1 MLIVSIFLSIE
12 EATPLEAIG
21 YLLKNAQH
29 SLRTAMDAA
38 LRSLGVTTPQYAVLT
53 FLAEAP
59 GLSSAQ
65 LARRAFV
72 TPQTMNRIVAN
83 LEVAGLVERDPH
95 PELGRVL
102 ETSLTNRGR
111 RLLAECQ
118 QRIDEV
124 EAHMVADLTPAE
136 RRQLAHLLECCT
148 RALRP
153 ARERSSRGP

>member
-1 MLIVSIFLSIE
+1 ME
-12 EATPLEAIG
+12 PIG
-21 YLLKNAQH
+21 YLLKNAQL
-29 SLRTAMDAA
+29 SLRTAMDTT
-38 LRSLGVTTPQYAVLT
+38 LRDLGVTTPQYAVLT
-53 FLAEAP
+53 FLEASS

-83 LEVAGLVERDPH
+83 LETAGLIERGPH

-102 ETSLTNRGR
+102 ETKLSKRGR

-118 QRIDEV
+118 RRIDDV
-124 EAHMVADLTPAE
+124 EARMVADLTLAE
-136 RRQLAHLLECCT
+136 RRQLANLLERCT

-153 ARERSSRGP
+153 APKRSSASP